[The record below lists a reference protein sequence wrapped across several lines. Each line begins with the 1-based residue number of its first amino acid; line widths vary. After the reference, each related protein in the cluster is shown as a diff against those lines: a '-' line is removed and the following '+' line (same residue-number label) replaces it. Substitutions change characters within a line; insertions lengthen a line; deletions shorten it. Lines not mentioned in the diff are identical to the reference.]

1 MYSDKCA
8 FSVQVAAL
16 QVQSVGDSSPL
27 ATSASTQLE
36 QLNEAWNHRETTT
49 ASLRDRAEAFK
60 AQQTSLISKV
70 QQTFAVSS
78 NSHISTISAATSV
91 GLFQSVLSKLAHSLF
106 GITQAAQQLPPTTQ
120 TLASSPAHWDST
132 VFVVKTILSTVS
144 SCLNNPIDLTSESA
158 ANEMGLTAQA
168 AQQRAAD
175 CILQSF
181 MESVDKWNQA
191 TFLPSLMDQLQA
203 AAASGLS
210 TAEQGHQGP
219 ANGSDDDLLHSMT
232 HLALEDSGSPAGAM
246 TGNEPSI
253 SERLQASV
261 PELVPFSDFD
271 DGLDGADQTLESGLE
286 EESLEQ
292 QADLS
297 DAGLELELG
306 SDHLVDASKT
316 EPAGLV
322 PFSDFDANLAGAGQS
337 LEIADDS
344 LEGHSLISKSHDS
357 SSSNSNSRNSDVVD
371 DHAKQPSSSQGQR
384 LSHTMT
390 DFVYCT
396 GALAT
401 AAQQEAAMAA
411 AQREVQ
417 SRADSQDGV
426 EQLVAFEWVHEAELE
441 EVLQAQGS
449 LGPPALVL
457 PKVSCGCLPYAC
469 ATQKQPKPN
478 VCLAFQGQ
486 PVCMIVFYTNL
497 IV

>member
-1 MYSDKCA
+1 MYSDKCV

-16 QVQSVGDSSPL
+16 QVQRVGDSSPL

-49 ASLRDRAEAFK
+49 ASLRDRAEALM
-60 AQQTSLISKV
+60 AEQTSLVSRV
-70 QQTFAVSS
+70 QQMFAVSS
-78 NSHISTISAATSV
+78 NSHIPMTSAATSV
-91 GLFQSVLSKLAHSLF
+91 GLFQSVLSKLAHSLY
-106 GITQAAQQLPPTTQ
+106 GITQAAQQLPSVQQPP
-120 TLASSPAHWDST
+120 ASSPAHWNGT
-132 VFVVKTILSTVS
+132 VFLVKTVLSTVS
-144 SCLNNPIDLTSESA
+144 SCLNNSVNLTSQ
-158 ANEMGLTAQA
+158 NEMGLTAQA

-175 CILQSF
+175 NILQSF
-181 MESVDKWNQA
+181 MKSVDEWNQA
-191 TFLPSLMDQLQA
+191 MLLPSLLDQLQA
-203 AAASGLS
+203 AAASGVS
-210 TAEQGHQGP
+210 TAEQERQGMTKG
-219 ANGSDDDLLHSMT
+219 ADDDLLHSMT

-253 SERLQASV
+253 SERLQGSV

-306 SDHLVDASKT
+306 SDYLVDASKT

-337 LEIADDS
+337 LELADNS

-357 SSSNSNSRNSDVVD
+357 SSSNSRNSDGVG

-390 DFVYCT
+390 DFVYCS
-396 GALAT
+396 GALAS

-411 AQREVQ
+411 AQCDVQ
-417 SRADSQDGV
+417 SRADSKGGV
-426 EQLVAFEWVHEAELE
+426 EQLVAFEWVHEAELKQA
-441 EVLQAQGS
+441 LQGQGS
-449 LGPPALVL
+449 LGPPALVS
-457 PKVSCGCLPYAC
+457 PKVSCCCLPHC
-469 ATQKQPKPN
+469 CGTQKQPKPN
-478 VCLAFQGQ
+478 VCWASHGSQSA
-486 PVCMIVFYTNL
+486 
-497 IV
+497 